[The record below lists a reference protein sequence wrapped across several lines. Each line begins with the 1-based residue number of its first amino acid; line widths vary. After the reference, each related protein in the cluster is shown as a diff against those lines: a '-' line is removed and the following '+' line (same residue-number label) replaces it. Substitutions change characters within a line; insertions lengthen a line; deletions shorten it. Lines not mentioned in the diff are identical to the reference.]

1 MADKLMDV
9 KIMAPDRM
17 FYEGQVSFIEFNT
30 TEGIVGI
37 YPKHIP
43 MTVVVAPGV
52 LKIVEDN
59 GETKEAALHS
69 GFVEVLGDSITI
81 LAESVE
87 WPDEI
92 DIKRAE
98 EARIRAERRIKDS
111 AQDMN
116 RAELALKRSV
126 VRMQLGN
133 KWK

>member
-9 KIMAPDRM
+9 NIMAPDRT
-17 FYEGQVSFIEFNT
+17 FYEGRVSFIEFNT
-30 TEGIVGI
+30 TEGILGI

-52 LKIVEDN
+52 LKIVDEH
-59 GETKEAALHS
+59 GEIKEAALHS
-69 GFVEVLGDSITI
+69 GFVEILSDSITV

-92 DIKRAE
+92 DVKRAE
-98 EARIRAERRIKDS
+98 EARVRAERRIKDNT
-111 AQDMN
+111 QDMN

-126 VRMQLGN
+126 VRMQLS
-133 KWK
+133 KRI